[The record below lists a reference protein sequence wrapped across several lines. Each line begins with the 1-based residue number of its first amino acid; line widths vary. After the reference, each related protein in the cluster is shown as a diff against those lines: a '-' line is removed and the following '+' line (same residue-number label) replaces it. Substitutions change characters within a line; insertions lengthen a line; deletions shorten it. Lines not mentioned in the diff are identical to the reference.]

1 MDLYSMI
8 EAGGR
13 IKLEVTGEDLVK
25 FADRLIEK
33 AQEMKAHELAQHP
46 TEEVW
51 LTTKEAAEKCHV
63 CSTTLWSWAK
73 AGYLVPAKM
82 GRQKL
87 FALSDIQKILNDR
100 GGTKEQK
107 QL

>member
-1 MDLYSMI
+1 MPCLLYYVM
-8 EAGGR
+8 
-13 IKLEVTGEDLVK
+13 VMGE
-25 FADRLIEK
+25 
-33 AQEMKAHELAQHP
+33 
-46 TEEVW
+46 
-51 LTTKEAAEKCHV
+51 
-63 CSTTLWSWAK
+63 

-100 GGTKEQK
+100 GGNKEQK

>member
-73 AGYLVPAKM
+73 M

-100 GGTKEQK
+100 GGNKEQK

>member
-25 FADRLIEK
+25 FAERLIEM
-33 AQEMKAHELAQHP
+33 AQEMKARELAQQP

-51 LTTKEAAEKCHV
+51 LTTKEAAEKCHART
-63 CSTTLWSWAK
+63 TTLQAWAK
-73 AGYLVPAKM
+73 AGYPVPAKT
-82 GRQKL
+82 GGQKL

-100 GGTKEQK
+100 GGGGKK
-107 QL
+107 QQL

>member
-1 MDLYSMI
+1 
-8 EAGGR
+8 
-13 IKLEVTGEDLVK
+13 
-25 FADRLIEK
+25 
-33 AQEMKAHELAQHP
+33 MKAHELAQHP

-100 GGTKEQK
+100 GGNKEQK

>member
-13 IKLEVTGEDLVK
+13 IKLEVTGEDLVQ
-25 FADRLIEK
+25 FAERLIEK
-33 AQEMKAHELAQHP
+33 AQEMKAHELAQQP

-63 CSTTLWSWAK
+63 CATTLWSWAK
-73 AGYLVPAKM
+73 AGYLVPARM

-100 GGTKEQK
+100 VGGKEERK
-107 QL
+107 F

>member
-8 EAGGR
+8 EVGGR

-25 FADRLIEK
+25 FAERLIEM
-33 AQEMKAHELAQHP
+33 AQEMKARELAQQP
-46 TEEVW
+46 TEKVW

-63 CSTTLWSWAK
+63 CATTLWAWAK

-100 GGTKEQK
+100 GGGGKK
-107 QL
+107 QQL